1 MLILWYNKIMKD
13 AITIANAIL
22 KLSEPEVG
30 DSITNLKLQKLLYYV
45 QGFHLALYGKPIFKE
60 NILAWEHGP
69 VVKEVYCE
77 YSGCG
82 AEAIPVPEESI
93 SLTEKEKDVI
103 VGVWKVYG
111 QFSAWKLR
119 DMTHNEKPWKE
130 TAKNAVISHNLL
142 KGFFKTLIVA

>member
-1 MLILWYNKIMKD
+1 MKD

-30 DSITNLKLQKLLYYV
+30 DFITNLKLQKLLYYV
-45 QGFHLALYGKPIFKE
+45 QGFHLAIYGKPTFKE

-69 VVKEVYCE
+69 VVKEVYCKF
-77 YSGCG
+77 SPCG
-82 AEAIPVPEESI
+82 SDAIPVPEKGVE
-93 SLTEKEKDVI
+93 LTKKEKELI
-103 VGVWKVYG
+103 IGVWKIYG

-130 TAKNAVISHNLL
+130 TAKNAVISHKLL
-142 KGFFKTLIVA
+142 KDFFKTLVVA